1 MKIEKNRRENST
13 MANREYSLH
22 LVDVLWV
29 VRDHR
34 PMRYDETLDQ
44 NQPLDLRSSNL
55 QHSFNEDILEDDGI
69 SLEMII
75 SIEVQYR

>member
-1 MKIEKNRRENST
+1 
-13 MANREYSLH
+13 MANHEYCFH
-22 LVDVLWV
+22 LVDVLLF

-34 PMRYDETLDQ
+34 RMRYDETLDR
-44 NQPLDLRSSNL
+44 NRPLDFKSSNL

-75 SIEVQYR
+75 SINVQYR